1 MYGENKTWVI
11 SCNISH
17 SNFLM
22 ANMEFMCLMGW
33 RFLSLKLCSRICFV
47 ETNVEKCLSEV
58 ILNLLGLL
66 CPPESSLLCLSL
78 NLHVFILYRTGWV
91 FYISLWLQ
99 SAFVLHLWD
108 KNPFQLAS
116 YAVHSTETVLLWLL
130 NDILP
135 SLDVHKLLIFLFSV
149 NCTVNHVVMISRLET
164 VFGIYSTALQ
174 WSQSYLQKCF
184 QHVSVLFAPSSL
196 LKEVPQSFLQHIH
209 YHLLLMTYNC
219 NIQGLTYTF
228 WACIADRQYVAT

>member
-116 YAVHSTETVLLWLL
+116 YAVHSTETVLWLL

-135 SLDVHKLLIFLFSV
+135 SLDVHKLLIFSFFGQLHSKSCCYDFSPWDCIWYLFHSTSV
-149 NCTVNHVVMISRLET
+149 V
-164 VFGIYSTALQ
+164 A
-174 WSQSYLQKCF
+174 
-184 QHVSVLFAPSSL
+184 VLFAEMFSACVSL
-196 LKEVPQSFLQHIH
+196 VRSIFTFKRGSPKLFAAYPLSPFADDLQ
-209 YHLLLMTYNC
+209 L
-219 NIQGLTYTF
+219 
-228 WACIADRQYVAT
+228 

>member
-58 ILNLLGLL
+58 ILNLFGLL

-135 SLDVHKLLIFLFSV
+135 SLDVHKLLIFSFFGQLHSKSCCHDFSPWDCIWYLFHSTSV
-149 NCTVNHVVMISRLET
+149 V
-164 VFGIYSTALQ
+164 A
-174 WSQSYLQKCF
+174 
-184 QHVSVLFAPSSL
+184 VLFAEMFSACVSL
-196 LKEVPQSFLQHIH
+196 VRSIFTFKRGSPKLFAACPLSPFADDLQ
-209 YHLLLMTYNC
+209 L
-219 NIQGLTYTF
+219 
-228 WACIADRQYVAT
+228 

>member
-1 MYGENKTWVI
+1 
-11 SCNISH
+11 
-17 SNFLM
+17 
-22 ANMEFMCLMGW
+22 MGW

-135 SLDVHKLLIFLFSV
+135 SLDVHKLLIFSFFGQLHSKSCCHDFSPWDCIWYLFHSTSV
-149 NCTVNHVVMISRLET
+149 V
-164 VFGIYSTALQ
+164 A
-174 WSQSYLQKCF
+174 
-184 QHVSVLFAPSSL
+184 VLFAEMFSACVSL
-196 LKEVPQSFLQHIH
+196 VRSIFTFKRGSPKLFAAYPLSPFADDLQ
-209 YHLLLMTYNC
+209 L
-219 NIQGLTYTF
+219 
-228 WACIADRQYVAT
+228 